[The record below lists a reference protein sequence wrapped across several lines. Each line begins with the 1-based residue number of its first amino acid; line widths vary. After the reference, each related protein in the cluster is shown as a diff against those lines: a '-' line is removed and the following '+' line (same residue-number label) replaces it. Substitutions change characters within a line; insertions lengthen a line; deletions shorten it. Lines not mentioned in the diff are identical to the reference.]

1 MRKFLLVVV
10 VLAGLGSGYSQTPIK
25 PTCVLVSLTVKPEMR
40 SKVGP
45 VMQQEVTDTVQAYL
59 DGKILQWYSRA
70 DGTGVVFLLNATS
83 VDDAKAI
90 MGALPL
96 DKAGLVD
103 LQFTPLAPLQPLKR
117 LLGAKQ

>member
-10 VLAGLGSGYSQTPIK
+10 LLAGWGSMHSQTPMK

-40 SKVGP
+40 SKVAP

-70 DGTGVVFLLNATS
+70 DGAGVVFLLNATS
-83 VDDAKAI
+83 VDVAKAI

>member
-1 MRKFLLVVV
+1 MRKFLLVVLL
-10 VLAGLGSGYSQTPIK
+10 LAGWGSVHSQTPMK

-40 SKVGP
+40 SKVAP
-45 VMQQEVTDTVQAYL
+45 VMQQEVMDTVQAYL

-83 VDDAKAI
+83 VDDAKGI

>member
-10 VLAGLGSGYSQTPIK
+10 LLAGLGSAYSQTPIK
-25 PTCVLVSLTVKPEMR
+25 ATCVLVSLTVKPEMR
-40 SKVGP
+40 AKVAP

-117 LLGAKQ
+117 LLGPKQ